1 MFFSNVATME
11 QPRPS
16 NAGFFVANIKIEF
29 QSPPFCPL
37 FRFLTSVGIDNS
49 IVMYYSLVGRLV
61 SRPLT
66 ACTKTP
72 LTGAFFLFAETHPS
86 RPVFILTIGK
96 MREQTRNNCI
106 RLHGRNKPSIN
117 SSRFRRRMERLL
129 IALPKDGLIFHT
141 PPFIN
146 TLRYGSISTK
156 LQTMSLLEDNMRLR
170 IALLCF

>member
-1 MFFSNVATME
+1 MTKK
-11 QPRPS
+11 Q
-16 NAGFFVANIKIEF
+16 KITN
-29 QSPPFCPL
+29 QSPLFCPL
-37 FRFLTSVGIDNS
+37 FSFSCSTCIDNTGN
-49 IVMYYSLVGRLV
+49 MYYSLVGRLV

-129 IALPKDGLIFHT
+129 IALPQRRLDFLY
-141 PPFIN
+141 PP
-146 TLRYGSISTK
+146 L
-156 LQTMSLLEDNMRLR
+156 
-170 IALLCF
+170 